1 MLTKVH
7 FSVVISLVH
16 GALALSM
23 GYPLCTTEP
32 ALSLEAGKS
41 SLSANVHSSME
52 QRCEATLHFSDP
64 SFLPIRYSFDDE
76 LECDGKQVLAF
87 TIPKGSPNGDVD
99 IIWQCTGLAPSCSH
113 GVIFGG
119 SADLSIASESTGDV
133 GCLMETAVT
142 RTAPIT
148 ITRSSATFVE
158 MAPTVVVTSTT
169 SFLRK
174 TKNRTTFETHHTR
187 TKTKPGFD
195 ESETS
200 GVPYSDIESTA
211 TGLSTTIPSSDIP
224 STATGLGT
232 TTNDSKEPSTTN
244 DIRTGPVSTDSD
256 TFPISSPTLALE
268 VPQNAAETTIKPT
281 DDGVFMSD
289 ATKPTIPILPAVTA
303 SIISTLTLSDELI
316 SLIARISLL
325 SHIATAMSNK
335 GLPALRPPGS
345 GNRTLAPVF
354 SPISAGGYQSPIYC
368 QSCAAHRDGEGL
380 KKIDDKIDAVLR
392 QLEDL
397 KQDLIASTTLTAMGN
412 KTSNCLTPKP
422 CSSFSPG
429 TPRPMY
435 NWPDSDVRS
444 MDETNSSEL

>member
-23 GYPLCTTEP
+23 GYPLCITEP

-174 TKNRTTFETHHTR
+174 TKDRTTFETHHTR

-244 DIRTGPVSTDSD
+244 DIRTGPASTDSD

-289 ATKPTIPILPAVTA
+289 ATKPTIPILPAA
-303 SIISTLTLSDELI
+303 
-316 SLIARISLL
+316 
-325 SHIATAMSNK
+325 ATAGS
-335 GLPALRPPGS
+335 PPGTS
-345 GNRTLAPVF
+345 G
-354 SPISAGGYQSPIYC
+354 
-368 QSCAAHRDGEGL
+368 
-380 KKIDDKIDAVLR
+380 AVTGV
-392 QLEDL
+392 
-397 KQDLIASTTLTAMGN
+397 AVG
-412 KTSNCLTPKP
+412 LTPMRRLP
-422 CSSFSPG
+422 NTG
-429 TPRPMY
+429 IAA
-435 NWPDSDVRS
+435 DSGRI
-444 MDETNSSEL
+444 

>member
-1 MLTKVH
+1 MFTKVH
-7 FSVVISLVH
+7 FTVAIFLAH

-23 GYPLCTTEP
+23 GYPLCITEP
-32 ALSLEAGKS
+32 VLSLEAGKS
-41 SLSANVHSSME
+41 SLSANVHSPME

-76 LECDGKQVLAF
+76 LDCDGKQVLAF

-99 IIWQCTGLAPSCSH
+99 IIWQCTGLAPSCNH

-174 TKNRTTFETHHTR
+174 TKDQTTFRTR
-187 TKTKPGFD
+187 RTGTKTEPGFD
-195 ESETS
+195 NSETS
-200 GVPYSDIESTA
+200 GVPSSDIE
-211 TGLSTTIPSSDIP
+211 

-232 TTNDSKEPSTTN
+232 TTNDSKEPATTN
-244 DIRTGPVSTDSD
+244 GVSTGPASTGSD
-256 TFPISSPTLALE
+256 TFPTSSPTLALK
-268 VPQNAAETTIKPT
+268 VPQDAAETTIKPT

-303 SIISTLTLSDELI
+303 SIISTLT
-316 SLIARISLL
+316 A
-325 SHIATAMSNK
+325 ATAGSHPERPVPLQ
-335 GLPALRPPGS
+335 GLLWGLLRCCALQTPESPA
-345 GNRTLAPVF
+345 
-354 SPISAGGYQSPIYC
+354 
-368 QSCAAHRDGEGL
+368 AAEEFR
-380 KKIDDKIDAVLR
+380 
-392 QLEDL
+392 
-397 KQDLIASTTLTAMGN
+397 MG
-412 KTSNCLTPKP
+412 
-422 CSSFSPG
+422 
-429 TPRPMY
+429 
-435 NWPDSDVRS
+435 
-444 MDETNSSEL
+444 

>member
-1 MLTKVH
+1 MFTKVH
-7 FSVVISLVH
+7 FTVAIFLAH

-23 GYPLCTTEP
+23 GYPLCITEP
-32 ALSLEAGKS
+32 VLSLEAGKS
-41 SLSANVHSSME
+41 SLSANVHSPME

-76 LECDGKQVLAF
+76 LDCDGKQVLAF

-99 IIWQCTGLAPSCSH
+99 IIWQCTGLAPSCNH

-174 TKNRTTFETHHTR
+174 TKDQTTFRTR
-187 TKTKPGFD
+187 RTGTKTEPGFD
-195 ESETS
+195 NSETS
-200 GVPYSDIESTA
+200 GVPSSDIE
-211 TGLSTTIPSSDIP
+211 

-232 TTNDSKEPSTTN
+232 TTNDSKEPATTN
-244 DIRTGPVSTDSD
+244 GVSTGPASTGSD
-256 TFPISSPTLALE
+256 TFPTSSPTLALK
-268 VPQNAAETTIKPT
+268 VPQDAAETTIKPT

-303 SIISTLTLSDELI
+303 SIISTLTVI
-316 SLIARISLL
+316 
-325 SHIATAMSNK
+325 HTVTAK
-335 GLPALRPPGS
+335 
-345 GNRTLAPVF
+345 
-354 SPISAGGYQSPIYC
+354 C
-368 QSCAAHRDGEGL
+368 
-380 KKIDDKIDAVLR
+380 
-392 QLEDL
+392 
-397 KQDLIASTTLTAMGN
+397 
-412 KTSNCLTPKP
+412 
-422 CSSFSPG
+422 
-429 TPRPMY
+429 
-435 NWPDSDVRS
+435 
-444 MDETNSSEL
+444 TN